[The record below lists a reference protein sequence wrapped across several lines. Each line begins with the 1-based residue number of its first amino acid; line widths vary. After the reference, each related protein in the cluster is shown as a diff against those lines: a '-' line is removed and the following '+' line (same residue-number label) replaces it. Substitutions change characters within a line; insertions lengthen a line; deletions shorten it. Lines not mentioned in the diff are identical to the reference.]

1 MKVNCHGRTALLQ
14 VRRTK
19 HLQKRRLALK
29 RLTNEETVKD
39 IPSGKVDNKHM
50 DRGFKSS
57 IIEWQ
62 RM

>member
-1 MKVNCHGRTALLQ
+1 M
-14 VRRTK
+14 K

-50 DRGFKSS
+50 GSGFKSS